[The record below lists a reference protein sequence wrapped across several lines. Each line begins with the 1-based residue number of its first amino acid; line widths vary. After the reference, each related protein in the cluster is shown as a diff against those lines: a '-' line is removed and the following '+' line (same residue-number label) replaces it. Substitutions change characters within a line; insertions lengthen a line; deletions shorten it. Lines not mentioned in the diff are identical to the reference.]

1 MAGIFSAATF
11 SRCCRISGQFGGQLR
26 ALVIPIVGDLIE
38 GSTSQNGRLP
48 RDIPVSEQVRVVRRL
63 LMHLATLAPMADR
76 VLVMCVPGNHDEV
89 WRDRITS
96 SRDSWA
102 IEAIS
107 AVQDA
112 LEISGEHGQ
121 VTWVYPGEDELSV
134 AVDIDGLVVGATHGH
149 VVSSPDRIPPWLAGQ
164 ALGKQQVGEA
174 DVLITGHFHHL
185 IVKNIGAARTWF
197 QCPAMDNGSAHFRN
211 RKGDEVPSGMI
222 SVELT
227 PSATPGWRGLEFHL

>member
-1 MAGIFSAATF
+1 
-11 SRCCRISGQFGGQLR
+11 
-26 ALVIPIVGDLIE
+26 
-38 GSTSQNGRLP
+38 
-48 RDIPVSEQVRVVRRL
+48 VSEQVRVVRRL
-63 LMHLATLAPMADR
+63 LMHMLATLAPMADR
-76 VLVMCVPGNHDEV
+76 VLVLCVPGNHDELR
-89 WRDRITS
+89 RDRITPA
-96 SRDSWA
+96 RDSWA

-112 LEISGEHGQ
+112 LEMSGDYGH
-121 VTWVYPGEDELSV
+121 VTWLYPGPEELSV

-149 VVSSPDRIPPWLAGQ
+149 VVSSPDRIPAWLAGQ

-174 DVLITGHFHHL
+174 DVLFTGHFHHL
-185 IVKNIGAARTWF
+185 IVKNIGASRTWF

-227 PSATPGWRGLEFHL
+227 PGASPGWTGIAFHTG